1 MNTKIKALLLVVG
14 LVLTVGLV
22 SAQGCE
28 PQTFRGVTPAAFD
41 EIKTFTENYGGLG
54 IQIPDGNCGDI
65 SCMGASACFTY
76 NGCDKL
82 TIQFTKLPFFVS
94 EDLANAKLDKFID
107 QFILA

>member
-1 MNTKIKALLLVVG
+1 MMKIKVLLLVIG

-22 SAQGCE
+22 SAQNCE
-28 PQTFRGVTPAAFD
+28 SQTFCKVTPGVFNN
-41 EIKTFTENYGGLG
+41 IKDFTENYGNLG

-65 SCMGASACFTY
+65 SKMGATAHFEY

-94 EDLANAKLDKFID
+94 EDLANSKLNAFIT
-107 QFILA
+107 QFIPE